1 MALQYAF
8 RLGSL
13 AFAATLIRSAF
24 EDAMFVNGLQ
34 DSICIGLVFL
44 GIGFAIGEISRHIVE
59 ELVERD
65 LALAIQSAET
75 DEKNTKLTT
84 ATK

>member
-13 AFAATLIRSAF
+13 AFVATLIRSAVDGASF
-24 EDAMFVNGLQ
+24 AGGLQ

-44 GIGFAIGEISRHIVE
+44 GIGFAVGNISRHIVE

-65 LALAIQSAET
+65 LASAIMSAET
-75 DEKNTKLTT
+75 GVVDAESK
-84 ATK
+84 A